1 MGWVRRYTH
10 VILAL
15 KSLRQEDYQVIE
27 QGKKKKKK
35 PKTTNNN
42 NKKKNKRSH
51 GL

>member
-15 KSLRQEDYQVIE
+15 KSLRQKDYQVIE
-27 QGKKKKKK
+27 QGKKKKKNTK
-35 PKTTNNN
+35 N